1 MLEWFYMSVL
11 GAFLEEFHRGG
22 STEQCE
28 ELLDDWEE
36 LAQQE
41 AESIVN
47 VLHISYLMYII
58 S

>member
-1 MLEWFYMSVL
+1 MSVL

>member
-1 MLEWFYMSVL
+1 MLECFYMPVL
-11 GAFLEEFHRGG
+11 GAFVEEFHRGG

-41 AESIVN
+41 ALEDMS
-47 VLHISYLMYII
+47 SPRDA
-58 S
+58 